1 MPSLTNIAAALFSL
15 DAVYV
20 LTGLVLWVF
29 AALNFRDRD
38 NENRK
43 GSALFWLI
51 LGSSSPWERDAAHG

>member
-1 MPSLTNIAAALFSL
+1 MPSLTNITAALFSL

-38 NENRK
+38 NANRK
-43 GSALFWLI
+43 GSALF
-51 LGSSSPWERDAAHG
+51 